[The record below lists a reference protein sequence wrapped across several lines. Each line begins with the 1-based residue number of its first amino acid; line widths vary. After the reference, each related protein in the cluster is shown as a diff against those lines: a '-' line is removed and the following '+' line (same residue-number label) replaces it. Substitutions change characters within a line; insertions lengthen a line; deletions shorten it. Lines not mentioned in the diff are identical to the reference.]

1 MIASSSDQLELAS
14 NDEDV
19 VHHNGSLSKG
29 NDSSFDLDASG
40 TGRVAMESETML
52 MKLIESDY

>member
-19 VHHNGSLSKG
+19 VDHNGSLSKG

-40 TGRVAMESETML
+40 TGKVAMESETML
-52 MKLIESDY
+52 MKPIESNY

>member
-19 VHHNGSLSKG
+19 VDNNGSLSKG
-29 NDSSFDLDASG
+29 NGSSFDLDASG
-40 TGRVAMESETML
+40 LE
-52 MKLIESDY
+52 KLLWKAKRC